1 MTTVVFEMVGQPGG
15 LHRVRSEED
24 QHSSGGQMSYKED
37 ETEQKQ
43 LSKGRHKTFKGKVR
57 VPD

>member
-43 LSKGRHKTFKGKVR
+43 LPKGRPNTFKGK
-57 VPD
+57 